1 MNRPLPGFE
10 EEGFRYLGADWPL
23 YVRGKGPGI
32 VIMHEVPGIYPE
44 VVEFATK
51 VADAGFTVFMP
62 SLFGTPGK
70 PFSATYAATQIARAC
85 IRREFAAFEANNSGP
100 IADMLRQLCR
110 YAHERCGGAG
120 VGALG
125 MCFTGNFALALAVEP
140 CVLAPVLSQ
149 PSLPIG
155 GTAEARAGL
164 HLSPAE
170 LETVKLRVQQ
180 EDLKVLGLRFSHD
193 LMCPKAKF
201 ERLQQELGE
210 GFEGIE
216 INSEPFN
223 PHGLPLSAHSVLT
236 RHLVDEAGHPTR
248 QALERVIAFFKE
260 RLQSAPA

>member
-1 MNRPLPGFE
+1 MPLSGFQE
-10 EEGFRYLGADWPL
+10 ETFNYLGEDWTL
-23 YVRGKGPGI
+23 FVRGSGPAV

-44 VVEFATK
+44 VAEFARK

-70 PFSATYAATQIARAC
+70 PFSAGYAATQIARAC
-85 IRREFAAFEANNSGP
+85 IRREFAAFEANSSGP
-100 IADMLRQLCR
+100 IADMLRHLCR
-110 YAHERCGGAG
+110 TAHERCGGPG

-164 HLSPAE
+164 HISPAE
-170 LETVKLRVQQ
+170 LESVKIRVVQ
-180 EDLKVLGLRFSHD
+180 EDLKVLGLRFTHD

-236 RHLVDEAGHPTR
+236 RHLVDREGHPTR
-248 QALERVIAFFKE
+248 EALERVLGFFRE
-260 RLQSAPA
+260 RLLAA

>member
-1 MNRPLPGFE
+1 MMSLPGFV
-10 EEGFRYLGADWPL
+10 EEGFRYLGQDWPL
-23 YVRGKGPGI
+23 YVRGSGPGV

-44 VVEFATK
+44 VAEFATK

-85 IRREFAAFEANNSGP
+85 IRREFAAFEANSSGP
-100 IADMLRQLCR
+100 MADMLRSLCR
-110 YAHERCGGAG
+110 YAHERCGGPG

-140 CVLAPVLSQ
+140 SVLAPVMCQ

-155 GTAEARAGL
+155 ATAEARAGL
-164 HLSPAE
+164 HISPAE
-170 LETVKLRVQQ
+170 LETVRIRVQQ
-180 EDLKVLGLRFSHD
+180 EDLKVLGLRFTHD

-201 ERLQQELGE
+201 ERLHDELGE
-210 GFEGIE
+210 GFEAIE

-236 RHLVDEAGHPTR
+236 RHLVDREGHPTV
-248 QALERVIAFFKE
+248 QALERVLGFFRE
-260 RLQSAPA
+260 RLATK

>member
-1 MNRPLPGFE
+1 MALAGFE
-10 EEGFRYLGADWPL
+10 EEVFSWLGEEWPL
-23 YVRGKGPGI
+23 FVRGHGPGV

-44 VVEFATK
+44 VAAFAAR

-70 PFSATYAATQIARAC
+70 PFSAAYAATQIARAC
-85 IRREFAAFEANNSGP
+85 IRREFAAFEANSSGP
-100 IADMLRQLCR
+100 IADMLRHLCR
-110 YAHERCGGAG
+110 TAHERCGGPG

-125 MCFTGNFALALAVEP
+125 MCFTGNFALALAVDP
-140 CVLAPVLSQ
+140 CVIAPVLSQ

-155 GTAEARAGL
+155 ATHEARAGL

-170 LETVKLRVQQ
+170 LEQVKIRVHQ

-201 ERLQQELGE
+201 ERLQDELGK

-236 RHLVDEAGHPTR
+236 RHLVDKEGHPTR
-248 QALERVIAFFKE
+248 EALERVIAFFRE
-260 RLQSAPA
+260 RLQVPS